1 MAVAQIITIRLVGLI
16 SKVVNANIH
25 RMDVVQ
31 IIELLPEAM
40 KMLVVVVN
48 TKNMAVAQVL
58 KQLICFF
65 FFFSIKISEK
75 KLNFIFS
82 PFLDKVSPA
91 QGKKRIV
98 ESRDCVTQIVC

>member
-65 FFFSIKISEK
+65 FF
-75 KLNFIFS
+75 LN
-82 PFLDKVSPA
+82 KN
-91 QGKKRIV
+91 
-98 ESRDCVTQIVC
+98 